1 MAKRSKYQERIIRDY
16 YKNQDAIL
24 TQRLGELVTDLFLAE
39 GKARARI
46 WKRVAET
53 LTKLKVPPEHVK
65 HLVEADNPTLVA
77 NELKRL
83 LDASHD

>member
-1 MAKRSKYQERIIRDY
+1 MDKRSKYQERIIRDY

-46 WKRVAET
+46 WTRVAET
-53 LTKLKVPPEHVK
+53 LPKLTVPP
-65 HLVEADNPTLVA
+65 
-77 NELKRL
+77 
-83 LDASHD
+83 